1 MSDLKSVRPHP
12 GYTAVELRLEC
23 TFSMLPRSARNERGE
38 GKSNKTKL
46 LSPTHN
52 NQAHPLALLVRRLRA
67 KPPERHAAEKI
78 RDVGDNVPPRWEGC
92 CPQRP
97 IIFLRDARTN
107 NSPCFVGRKGENR
120 FRFRCQFQ
128 RQSGRSLANPPERL
142 RRRKIRDVR
151 DNVPPRWEGC
161 CPQRPII
168 FLGDARMNNSSSFVG
183 REGEN
188 RFRFRPRFQF
198 KSSRAVPHCP

>member
-1 MSDLKSVRPHP
+1 MPKCRRKPEVRRPKPASSDGALSRNYAVGTRNRLHP
-12 GYTAVELRLEC
+12 YPTAVELRLEC

-52 NQAHPLALLVRRLRA
+52 NWAHSLCRCAASAPNRPNAY
-67 KPPERHAAEKI
+67 AAEKI

-107 NSPCFVGRKGENR
+107 NS
-120 FRFRCQFQ
+120 
-128 RQSGRSLANPPERL
+128 
-142 RRRKIRDVR
+142 
-151 DNVPPRWEGC
+151 
-161 CPQRPII
+161 
-168 FLGDARMNNSSSFVG
+168 SSFVG
-183 REGEN
+183 REGED
-188 RFRFRPRFQF
+188 RFRFRRQF
-198 KSSRAVPHCP
+198 P